1 MRGLFC
7 YSRGMNLLQALR
19 PHRTVPHTSWTA
31 KSRWSL
37 TPMRVFILWFGLSVF
52 GLGDSLIIQSTL
64 GNAPWSVL
72 GQGIHFHSPLSLGWA
87 TFVISIVVLLG
98 WIPLKQIPGFGTLSN
113 IVIIAFMIQMGTD
126 IFPMEHHNYW
136 IRYAYV
142 FGGIAMVGLGS
153 ALYITCG
160 LGPGPR
166 DGLMTGIHRVTGVR
180 VGRVRLGIEVVAL
193 IIGWSLGGRVG
204 IGTLCFALLIGNS
217 VAIWLSVVGHIDQA
231 IHPKNPKG

>member
-231 IHPKNPKG
+231 IGKRTTL

>member
-1 MRGLFC
+1 
-7 YSRGMNLLQALR
+7 
-19 PHRTVPHTSWTA
+19 
-31 KSRWSL
+31 
-37 TPMRVFILWFGLSVF
+37 
-52 GLGDSLIIQSTL
+52 
-64 GNAPWSVL
+64 
-72 GQGIHFHSPLSLGWA
+72 
-87 TFVISIVVLLG
+87 VVLLG

-204 IGTLCFALLIGNS
+204 IGTLCFALFIGNS

>member
-7 YSRGMNLLQALR
+7 YSRGMNLLQVLR

-98 WIPLKQIPGFGTLSN
+98 WIPLKQMPGFGTLSN

-126 IFPMEHHNYW
+126 FFPMEHHNYW

-204 IGTLCFALLIGNS
+204 IGTLCFALFIGNS